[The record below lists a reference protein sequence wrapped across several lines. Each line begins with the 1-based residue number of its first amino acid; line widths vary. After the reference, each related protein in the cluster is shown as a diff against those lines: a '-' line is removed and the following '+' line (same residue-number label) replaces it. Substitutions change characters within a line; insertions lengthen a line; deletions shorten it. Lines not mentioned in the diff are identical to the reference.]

1 MGMQGPTSSRR
12 SAALGIAVVV
22 AVAFLGLAVLLA
34 GSFGA
39 NRVAVNAERLHDA
52 NATLAETALARA
64 ATSQA
69 IIFSADAEL
78 GLVEAD
84 SATIAVDEAK
94 AALSRLELRLTRTA
108 GDTAAALDEF
118 TSAMRRVLA
127 HIAGDEF
134 ELAAGVFQQQLEPA
148 FGSASLLLEREQQ
161 AALDSIQQ
169 TEGTAGI
176 IALLTRLAVT
186 LILPVGAIL
195 VYRALVRRRFR
206 EARIRLD
213 AELEAEQQ
221 LNRQKDDF
229 VAGFS
234 HELRTPLTGITGFAE
249 VMADSSQDPESAEMA
264 AIIRDQSYELH
275 RMVEDIITAAK
286 IGDPTLTSAK
296 NEFGLRE
303 VAESVAGRGPWRRA
317 VRLTGNDAEVT
328 ANRGAVEQVLRNLLS
343 NAVRHGGQSIWVQY
357 GPTENG
363 FAIGVSDDGDGIP
376 DEQLDRAN
384 PFAHEGLDAAITG
397 SVGLGLTICDALASS
412 MGGRL
417 DIKRTDGWTQVSLVV
432 PAAVTARP
440 AAEAAA

>member
-1 MGMQGPTSSRR
+1 MQGPTTRR
-12 SAALGIAVVV
+12 SAALGIAVVI

-39 NRVAVNAERLHDA
+39 NRVAVNAERLHEA

-69 IIFSADAEL
+69 IIFAADADL
-78 GLVEAD
+78 GLVDPE
-84 SATIAVDEAK
+84 SAAIAVGEAE
-94 AALSRLELRLTRTA
+94 AALSRLEQRMARLS
-108 GDTAAALDEF
+108 GDTATALDEF

-127 HIAGDEF
+127 HIALGDF

-148 FGSASLLLEREQQ
+148 FGSASLVFERDQQ

-169 TEGTAGI
+169 TEGAAGV
-176 IALLTRLAVT
+176 IAMLTRLAVT

-195 VYRALVRRRFR
+195 VYRTLVRRRFR

-249 VMADSSQDPESAEMA
+249 VMAETSTNTDTAEMA
-264 AIIRDQSYELH
+264 TIIRDQSYELH
-275 RMVEDIITAAK
+275 RMVEDLITAAR

-296 NEFGLRE
+296 NTFGLRE
-303 VAESVAGRGPWRRA
+303 VAEAVAHRGPWNG
-317 VRLTGNDAEVT
+317 VVKISGTDADVT
-328 ANRGAVEQVLRNLLS
+328 ANRAAVEQVLRNLLS
-343 NAVRHGGQSIWVQY
+343 NAARHGGHSIWVQFE
-357 GPTENG
+357 PTETG
-363 FAIGVSDDGDGIP
+363 FAMGVADDGDGISA
-376 DEQLDRAN
+376 EHLDRAD
-384 PFAHEGLDAAITG
+384 PFAHEGLDAVITG
-397 SVGLGLTICDALASS
+397 SVGLGLTVCKALAKS

-417 DIKRTDGWTQVSLVV
+417 DVKRNDGWTQVSLVA
-432 PAAVTARP
+432 PAHVMRHAGSS
-440 AAEAAA
+440 EAAA